1 MHVDDFLNYIAK
13 EKRYSHHTI
22 KGYKTDLIEFSDYT
36 HRYFDL
42 SIECANH
49 RVVRSWFA
57 QMIEDGFKPRT
68 IHRKSSSLKSFYKF
82 LMVRG
87 LLEKSPMDLVP
98 LPKMDK
104 KLPKFVEEKSLDVL
118 LNELEFPDNFE
129 GKRDKLIL
137 DLFYQTGI
145 RQSELIGLALNDVDF
160 TQQQIKVLGKRNK
173 ERIIPVSPNL
183 LETISEY
190 VSYRKTHSV
199 VNLLLTSGGK
209 KLYPKLV
216 YNIVNKYLS
225 KVTTLSQRSPHVLR
239 HSFATHMLNNGA
251 ELNSIK
257 ELLGHVNLSA
267 TQVYTH
273 NSMEK
278 IKSIYKQ
285 AHPRA

>member
-1 MHVDDFLNYIAK
+1 MHIDDFLNYIAK
-13 EKRYSHHTI
+13 EKRYSQHTI

-145 RQSELIGLALNDVDF
+145 RQSELIGLTLKDVDF

-173 ERIIPVSPNL
+173 ERIIPVSTHL

-190 VSYRKTHSV
+190 VSYRKARSV
-199 VNLLLTSGGK
+199 ANLLLTSGGK

-278 IKSIYKQ
+278 IKTIYKQ

>member
-1 MHVDDFLNYIAK
+1 MQVDDFLNYIAK
-13 EKRYSHHTI
+13 EKRYSQHTI

-145 RQSELIGLALNDVDF
+145 RQSELIGLTLKDVDF

-173 ERIIPVSPNL
+173 ERIIPVSTHL

-190 VSYRKTHSV
+190 VSYRKARSV
-199 VNLLLTSGGK
+199 ANLLLTSGGK

-278 IKSIYKQ
+278 IKTIYKQ